1 MIVAD
6 IKGEI
11 VDNETRTFLKWF
23 GMEDTVFSTDI
34 LKELFS
40 KNPQE
45 TVFKFNIDTNGG
57 FVDEAFHAYDI
68 IRESGKIN
76 LTNVV
81 ENCHS
86 SGIII
91 LLAGAK
97 ENRSASKNA
106 KFYIHP
112 PEVAPCES
120 LNSDELREY
129 ADNLDACKKRILD
142 LYVER
147 TGQDYATLE
156 SLMNEERMFS
166 SDEMLNY
173 GFISK
178 INSYNTNLKPNQM
191 AEMTNEVKGFLGKA
205 KELLLKITNL
215 EKSDEPKP
223 DEPKPDDKV
232 DAVVEPTEAEIL
244 KAENEALKAQV
255 AETETKV
262 TDLTTK
268 VTEMTNL
275 IEESKAVITNLE
287 KSVVSTFKVPAK
299 VAQPKSTNKG
309 EMSVEDLK
317 KEMKE
322 KQKNI
327 KNQ

>member
-11 VDNETRTFLKWF
+11 VDTKTALKLRS
-23 GMEDTVFSTDI
+23 EEEPCNVFCVDDIKPLIDNSTDS
-34 LKELFS
+34 ELFI
-40 KNPQE
+40 
-45 TVFKFNIDTNGG
+45 NINTNGG
-57 FVDEAFHAYDI
+57 YIDESKRGYDI
-68 IRESGKIN
+68 LRTCGKNIH
-76 LTNVV
+76 TNI
-81 ENCHS
+81 EGACHS
-86 SGIII
+86 AGIIF
-91 LLAGAK
+91 LLSAPK
-97 ENRSASKNA
+97 ENRTADPNSKSL
-106 KFYIHP
+106 IHLP
-112 PEVAPCES
+112 RLSVVEFT
-120 LNSDELREY
+120 SDEVRQQ
-129 ADNLDACKKRILD
+129 ADLLDKQTNDILD
-142 LYVER
+142 IYQER
-147 TGQDYATLE
+147 TGTDKEVLFELMKQEKTLNADQ
-156 SLMNEERMFS
+156 L
-166 SDEMLNY
+166 LQY

-215 EKSDEPKP
+215 ENSDEPKP

-287 KSVVSTFKVPAK
+287 RSVVSTFKVPAK
-299 VAQPKSTNKG
+299 VAQPKATNKG
-309 EMSVEDLK
+309 GEMSAEELK
-317 KEMKE
+317 NEMKE
-322 KQKNI
+322 KRKNF
-327 KNQ
+327 KQ

>member
-11 VDNETRTFLKWF
+11 VDNETRFFLKWF

-91 LLAGAK
+91 LLAGQKKTDQQAK
-97 ENRSASKNA
+97 TLSS
-106 KFYIHP
+106 IHP

-120 LNSDELREY
+120 LNSDEHIEY
-129 ADNLDACKKRILD
+129 ADNLEYSKEYLTC
-142 LYVER
+142 
-147 TGQDYATLE
+147 
-156 SLMNEERMFS
+156 
-166 SDEMLNY
+166 ML
-173 GFISK
+173 
-178 INSYNTNLKPNQM
+178 
-191 AEMTNEVKGFLGKA
+191 
-205 KELLLKITNL
+205 KELDKIMQL
-215 EKSDEPKP
+215 SD
-223 DEPKPDDKV
+223 
-232 DAVVEPTEAEIL
+232 
-244 KAENEALKAQV
+244 
-255 AETETKV
+255 
-262 TDLTTK
+262 
-268 VTEMTNL
+268 
-275 IEESKAVITNLE
+275 S
-287 KSVVSTFKVPAK
+287 
-299 VAQPKSTNKG
+299 
-309 EMSVEDLK
+309 
-317 KEMKE
+317 
-322 KQKNI
+322 
-327 KNQ
+327 